1 VKQLMKVSIAV
12 LAALSL
18 GSLAACG
25 TTAKAGSDGASASEP
40 QDLRIMVPNTPGG
53 GYDTT
58 ARISAKVLDQEGISD
73 NVEVYNVAGAGG
85 TVGLAKI
92 VNSKGDGEQTMLM
105 GLGVVGSQFTNKSK
119 KTLNETTPIAR
130 LIEEA
135 GAIVVSKD
143 SPYTTLPQLIK
154 AWKANPSKVT
164 VGGGSSPGG
173 PDHLLPMEL
182 AKKVGINPT
191 KVNYV
196 SFDGGGDLLPA
207 ILGNKL
213 SFAVSGYTEFLSEIE
228 NGDVRVL
235 GVSSADRVPVV
246 DAPTF
251 KEQDIDLTFTNW
263 RGLVA
268 PPGISDADKQMWIDA
283 ITTMHDSAGW
293 KKELKK
299 NGWTDAFLTGDEFGT
314 FLTEQSTQVE
324 DTLSQLGLAG

>member
-1 VKQLMKVSIAV
+1 MKQLMKVSVAA
-12 LAALSL
+12 LAALSMA
-18 GSLAACG
+18 GLAACG
-25 TTAKAGSDGASASEP
+25 TTAKSGSGGESAADP
-40 QDLRIMVPNTPGG
+40 TDLRIMVPNSPGG

-58 ARISAKVLDQEGISD
+58 ARISAKVLDQEDISK
-73 NVEVYNVAGAGG
+73 NVEVYNVDGAGG
-85 TVGLAKI
+85 TVGLAKL
-92 VNSKGDGEQTMLM
+92 VNSKGDGQQTMLM
-105 GLGVVGSQFTNKSK
+105 GLGVVGSQFTNKSA
-119 KTLNETTPIAR
+119 KTLNDTTPIAR

-135 GAIVVSKD
+135 GAVVVSKD
-143 SPYTTLPQLIK
+143 SPYKTLPQLIK

-182 AKKVGINPT
+182 AKEVGINPT
-191 KVNYV
+191 KVNFV
-196 SFDGGGDLLPA
+196 SYDGGGDLLPA

-213 SFAVSGYTEFLSEIE
+213 DFAVSGYTEFLSEID

-235 GVSSADRVPVV
+235 GVSSAKRVPVV

-251 KEQDIDLTFTNW
+251 KEQGVDLTFTNW

-283 ITTMHDSAGW
+283 ITAMHDSAGW

-299 NGWTDAFLTGDEFGT
+299 NGWTDAFLTGDKFDR
-314 FLTEQSTQVE
+314 FLKDQSTQVE
-324 DTLSQLGLAG
+324 DTLSGLGLAG